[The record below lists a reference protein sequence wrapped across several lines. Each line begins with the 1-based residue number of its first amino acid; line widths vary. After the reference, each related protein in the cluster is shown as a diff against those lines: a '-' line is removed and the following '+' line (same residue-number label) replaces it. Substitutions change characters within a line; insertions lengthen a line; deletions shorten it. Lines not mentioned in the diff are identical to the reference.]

1 MLIQPHRKELVV
13 VNGPSG
19 KSLPHPPNLLPPVLN
34 NQDASNV
41 KKVSLKN
48 CRKCGCIKIQEMEHK
63 ITGL

>member
-1 MLIQPHRKELVV
+1 MLIQLHRKELVV

-41 KKVSLKN
+41 KKMSLK
-48 CRKCGCIKIQEMEHK
+48 K
-63 ITGL
+63 L